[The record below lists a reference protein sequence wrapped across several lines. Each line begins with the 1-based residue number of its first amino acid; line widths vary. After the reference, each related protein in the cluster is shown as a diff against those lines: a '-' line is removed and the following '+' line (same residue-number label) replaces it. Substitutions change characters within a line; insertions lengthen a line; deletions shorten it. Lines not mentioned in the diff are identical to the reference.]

1 MSIEDGHEGVPGL
14 SQLDPMS
21 VSISQPLNFLMMP
34 MIGRII
40 HL

>member
-21 VSISQPLNFLMMP
+21 VSIISNLNFFSFYDAND
-34 MIGRII
+34 R
-40 HL
+40 